1 MKTTRDCSSSS
12 QRRHSREVMTST
24 PATPETVKSAP
35 STTRSAPSASATKL
49 GSPGAS
55 KMLSLWPSCSACSSE
70 PEIDIVRRFSSS
82 S

>member
-1 MKTTRDCSSSS
+1 MKTTRADSSSS

-35 STTRSAPSASATKL
+35 STTLSAPRASAMKL

-55 KMLSLWPSCSACSSE
+55 KMLSL
-70 PEIDIVRRFSSS
+70 
-82 S
+82 